1 MKSPVEIKVKKKI
14 QITDEQLYPVI
25 SQDLEDLTAYT
36 SESPEFTSVFSGV
49 RVTRSLVLC
58 VFCRSLFIL
67 FLLAIVLSVL

>member
-36 SESPEFTSVFSGV
+36 ESPEFTSVFSGV